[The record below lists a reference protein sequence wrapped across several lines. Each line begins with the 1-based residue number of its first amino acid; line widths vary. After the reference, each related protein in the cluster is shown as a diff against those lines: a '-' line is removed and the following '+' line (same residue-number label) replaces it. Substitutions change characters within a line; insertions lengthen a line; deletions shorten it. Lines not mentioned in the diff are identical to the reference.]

1 MVNVTAEKIIELL
14 ENAGGF
20 ISGERM
26 AEQLEMSRSAIWKN
40 IEELRNLGYVI
51 ESVKGEGYNLKS
63 RPDLLLPCE
72 VNRFLNTEF
81 MGRRIDY
88 YDIIDST
95 TKVARNMCLGGNHE
109 SLNGTVIV
117 AEEQTGGVGRLGRA
131 WSSPRGGLWIS
142 IILTPKINMDHLF
155 TVTMAASIAIVR
167 AIKKE
172 TGIGSLIKWP
182 NDIYIGD
189 RKVGGLLVEISAEA
203 DRINYCI
210 LGIGIDVNVL
220 PEDFPDD
227 IITPITSIFAE
238 TGNLINRAG
247 LLARI
252 LREFEQ
258 RYRLLEEEEYTSIIT
273 EWKSLSLT
281 LDKRVQIKT
290 LKKTYTGVAID
301 IDGHGALIIRK
312 DNGKIE
318 RCISGDIIRL

>member
-1 MVNVTAEKIIELL
+1 MNVTAEKIIELL
-14 ENAGGF
+14 EGAEGF

-26 AEQLEMSRSAIWKN
+26 AEKLDMSRSAVWKN
-40 IEELRNLGYVI
+40 IGELRNLGYLI
-51 ESVKGEGYNLKS
+51 ESVKGEGYRLKS

-81 MGRRIDY
+81 MGKRIDY
-88 YDIIDST
+88 YDTIDST
-95 TKVARNMCLGGNHE
+95 TKVARNMCIGGNHE
-109 SLNGTVIV
+109 SLNGTVII

-142 IILTPKINMDHLF
+142 IILKPKIDMGHLF
-155 TVTMAASIAIVR
+155 TVTMAASIAIAR
-167 AIKKE
+167 AIKRE
-172 TGIGSLIKWP
+172 TGIGALIKWP

-189 RKVGGLLVEISAEA
+189 RKVGGLLVEISAET
-203 DRINYCI
+203 DKINYCI
-210 LGIGIDVNVL
+210 IGIGIDVNVRQ
-220 PEDFPDD
+220 EDFPEDMV
-227 IITPITSIFAE
+227 TPITSISAE
-238 TGNLINRAG
+238 TGNEINRAA

-252 LREFEQ
+252 LRGFEQ
-258 RYRLLEEEEYTSIIT
+258 RYKLLEEEEYTSIIT

-290 LKKTYTGVAID
+290 LKKAYTGVAID
-301 IDGHGALIIRK
+301 IDEHGALIIRK

>member
-1 MVNVTAEKIIELL
+1 MVNVTAEKIMELL
-14 ENAGGF
+14 ENTDGF
-20 ISGERM
+20 TSGEKM
-26 AEQLEMSRSAIWKN
+26 AEELNISRSAVWKN
-40 IEELRNLGYVI
+40 IEELRNLGYNI
-51 ESVKGEGYNLKS
+51 ESVKGEGYRLKS

-72 VNRFLNTEF
+72 VNRYLNTEF
-81 MGRRIDY
+81 MGKRIDY

-109 SLNGTVIV
+109 SLNGTVII

-131 WSSPRGGLWIS
+131 WSSPRGGIWIS
-142 IILTPKINMDHLF
+142 IILKPKIDMDHLF
-155 TVTMAASIAIVR
+155 TLTMAASIAIVR

-189 RKVGGLLVEISAEA
+189 KKVGGLLVEISAEP
-203 DRINYCI
+203 DKINYCI
-210 LGIGIDVNVL
+210 LGIGIDVNVRTD
-220 PEDFPDD
+220 DFPDD
-227 IITPITSIFAE
+227 IITPITSICAE
-238 TGNLINRAG
+238 TGDLVNRAS
-247 LLARI
+247 LIARI
-252 LREFEQ
+252 LKEFEQ
-258 RYRLLEEEEYTSIIT
+258 RYKLLEEEEFTSVIT

-281 LDKRVQIKT
+281 LDKRIQIKT
-290 LKKTYTGVAID
+290 LTKTYTGVAID